1 MFDQANISARVTR
14 MTGTGW
20 LTPDEMRA
28 WINFIDCSTL
38 LSDYLDQ
45 QLRRDAGVTHA
56 DYSLLGRL
64 SARPDHT
71 LGMSVLAEQLKFTRS
86 RLTRAVIRREN
97 VGYVR
102 RRDDPADRRGQL
114 VELTEE
120 GMELLNGARCS
131 TRSVRNRWSSWRPS
145 PPPSSV
151 LSSRP
156 TRRTPTRRLCPGTA
170 ADALRSRPAAGTIS
184 LDGGSGG
191 PPAPEVG
198 GQAHGQQERGT
209 MSTQSLAPHRPA

>member
-1 MFDQANISARVTR
+1 

-64 SARPDHT
+64 SARPDRT

-86 RLTRAVIRREN
+86 RLTRAVIRLEN
-97 VGYVR
+97 AGYVR

-120 GMELLNGARCS
+120 GMELLTGAAPGHVAA
-131 TRSVRNRWSSWRPS
+131 VRRA
-145 PPPSSV
+145 V
-151 LSSRP
+151 F
-156 TRRTPTRRLCPGTA
+156 
-170 ADALRSRPAAGTIS
+170 DALSPEQVEQLAAITATVIGSLEQADEEDAYPAA
-184 LDGGSGG
+184 L
-191 PPAPEVG
+191 PW
-198 GQAHGQQERGT
+198 
-209 MSTQSLAPHRPA
+209 HRR